1 MKSMK
6 ELKPGVKYPGYGFI
20 NDYGEFQFQPSEV
33 GSRQGQRKLLK
44 GDADF
49 TVYTTNNLLILHC
62 SIERKLPRMGR
73 IQKMMQII
81 DKFLNILK
89 DYDI

>member
-1 MKSMK
+1 MKSTK

-20 NDYGEFQFQPSEV
+20 NDFGEFQFQPSEV

-44 GDADF
+44 SDADF

-81 DKFLNILK
+81 DKFLSILK

>member
-1 MKSMK
+1 MKSTK